1 MRYFHIRGQTR
12 KSAVIAVPQD
22 FDELPFWA
30 DLEAR
35 RSDSS
40 WVPPPTR
47 ALEGPL
53 VDWAPSN
60 LYSRLCSEKL
70 RRILDGFSDTLVWL
84 PVQVETSHG
93 QVPYFIL
100 HFTEFA
106 DVIDPDKST
115 FVAGR
120 LFKAHLAASKVGQR
134 RIFAIQPLSSAAIVN
149 EEVRQAITE
158 ARCTG
163 MEFEHCPCS

>member
-1 MRYFHIRGQTR
+1 MRYFHIRGQSG
-12 KSAVIAVPQD
+12 KSAVITVPQG
-22 FDELPFWA
+22 FDQLPYWA
-30 DLEAR
+30 DLEAS

-47 ALEGPL
+47 ALEGPR

-84 PVQVETSHG
+84 PVPVETSHG
-93 QVPYFIL
+93 EVLFFIL
-100 HFTEFA
+100 HFTEFG
-106 DVIDPDKST
+106 DVIDPDKSN

-120 LFKAHLAASKVGQR
+120 LFRAHLASSKVGQR

-149 EEVRQAITE
+149 
-158 ARCTG
+158 
-163 MEFEHCPCS
+163 